1 MISTGTF
8 LERIAPR
15 IMDMSGMELAGP
27 GLYTFLNPHTY
38 MMHRGTDLPLE
49 TFRGIFVDGL
59 TLVAALRATGVKR
72 VRRCSFDMGSLAPRV
87 FSFAQERGR
96 SLFLIGTE
104 PDLIP
109 KAVMNIREEYP
120 DVDLVGY
127 RHGYFTG
134 KGERKKVAQ
143 AIAGEAPDM
152 VVVGMGAPLQERFL
166 LDLREAGWE
175 GTGFTC
181 GGFLHQA
188 AVRLRYYPSLANRLQ
203 LRWVV
208 RMSREPKIVVRVLRY
223 YPPFLLAFLRD
234 VRSLPHGRST
244 QGDRD
249 PTREG

>member
-1 MISTGTF
+1 LASF

-15 IMDMSGMELAGP
+15 IMDESGLELTAP

-38 MMHRGTDLPLE
+38 MMHRGADLPLE

-59 TLVAALRATGVKR
+59 TLVWALRAIGVKQ

-96 SLFLIGTE
+96 SLFLVGTE
-104 PDLIP
+104 AHLIP
-109 KAVMNIREEYP
+109 KAVANIREEYP
-120 DVDLVGY
+120 DVELVGY
-127 RHGYFTG
+127 RHGYFSGTAERTG
-134 KGERKKVAQ
+134 VAR

-152 VVVGMGAPLQERFL
+152 VVAGMGAPLQERFL

-203 LRWVV
+203 LRWLV
-208 RMSREPKIVVRVLRY
+208 RMSREPRILVRVLRY
-223 YPPFLLAFLRD
+223 YPSFLRAFRRD
-234 VRSLPHGRST
+234 ARSLPHPSLAKGE
-244 QGDRD
+244 RD
-249 PTREG
+249 PAREG